1 MSSHTITHLY
11 EEYLE
16 YRRIDLSPEQFTFLV
31 TSYPVLLI
39 ISTDGTV
46 DDKEWNH
53 LKLRCNDLTDVWL
66 QQVSDR
72 DIVND
77 FKEMLMNEF
86 KYLLMNFDLWERKFM
101 KALKHHLKENPD
113 LKHPILESIYLFAS
127 VSNGVCEKE
136 EVMIEHLRKELHIEE
151 SL

>member
-53 LKLRCNDLTDVWL
+53 LKLHCNDLTDVWL

>member
-16 YRRIDLSPEQFTFLV
+16 YRRLNLSLEQFTFLV
-31 TSYPVLLI
+31 TSYPVLLV
-39 ISTDGTV
+39 ISTDGIV

-53 LKLRCNDLTDVWL
+53 LKLRCNDLADVWL
-66 QQVSDR
+66 QQVTDPE
-72 DIVND
+72 IIKD
-77 FKEMLMNEF
+77 FKEMLINEF
-86 KYLLMNFDLWERKFM
+86 KYLLMNFDTWERKFM
-101 KALKHHLKENPD
+101 KTLRHHLKENPD
-113 LKHPILESIYLFAS
+113 LKHSLLESIYLFAS
-127 VSNGVCEKE
+127 VSNGICEKE